1 MNRERTIHA
10 VLKARR
16 KFFCSES
23 KGSLTKLPLQVKFE
37 TKARILAMRPQVC
50 WRPHYRRNRDFIL
63 FIIVLFFSIPVASK
77 ENDRESDRPYSSV
90 ITPSTA
96 QSDQSDIVTYCD
108 E

>member
-37 TKARILAMRPQVC
+37 TKARILAMRLAMRGC
-50 WRPHYRRNRDFIL
+50 WRPSL
-63 FIIVLFFSIPVASK
+63 QKEFF
-77 ENDRESDRPYSSV
+77 
-90 ITPSTA
+90 
-96 QSDQSDIVTYCD
+96 
-108 E
+108 